1 MKAKKHLGQH
11 FLSDKLVL
19 DQIFEAVEQHF
30 DKSLPVLEVGPGGG
44 VLTGFLHKTFPVFKA
59 IEFDRD
65 LIENL
70 KANYGE
76 ETIIQHDFLSFDVN
90 ELFGGKPFQLVGNFP
105 YNISSQIIF
114 KMLKERSRIPIM
126 IGMFQ
131 KEVAERICADPG
143 SKRNGILSIR
153 TQLYY
158 KADKLFDIP
167 PDAFDPP
174 PKVDSS
180 VIVCKRKENVIED
193 FNQDFFN
200 RIVKTSFGQR
210 RKKMRNTL
218 KGIIE
223 NTEDPIF
230 QKRPEELSFQDF
242 VNISIK
248 AQQ

>member
-70 KANYGE
+70 RANYGE

-180 VIVCKRKENVIED
+180 VIVCKRKENAIGE